1 MEEKI
6 PVYSVCQ
13 DGDVYGISLVDKPA
27 NGFMFVAL
35 SEVSKI
41 VNLSADDKKKRI
53 LYSIVLRPDQLIY
66 REDENGNPF
75 NLTFDEETVEYY
87 SQEFLKNGFTNN
99 SKYNHQGEWLKDV
112 SIVENWI
119 VKDGDNDKANAV
131 GLSVKEGDWVA
142 GIKVSQK
149 VWDDFVET
157 GKVKGFS
164 IDSFISFEKINMAKH
179 LPSVKSVKKLRPNMS
194 IFKKVMK
201 FLAEDESVPGVQSF
215 ETDKGVIYAE
225 KLDLGYLVVDAD
237 GMPLVGEFVF
247 EDNKYTTD
255 AEGVIIAIDPVEADN
270 ADAQAEAD
278 KAKEAEQAQAVQQS
292 QELSETKKAN
302 VDLAEEI
309 KVLKAA
315 VALLKQEA
323 IDSKLEKEALNAEN
337 IKLKAQPVTEKLKGA
352 LVDQNVNKTKD
363 TQLSAI
369 ENLVNKNKK

>member
-35 SEVSKI
+35 SEVSKV

-66 REDENGNPF
+66 REDEQGRPF
-75 NLTFDEETVEYY
+75 NLIFNEETVEHY
-87 SQEFLKNGFTNN
+87 SQEFLRNGFTNN
-99 SKYNHQGEWLKDV
+99 SKYNHEGEWLKDV
-112 SIVENWI
+112 TIVENWI
-119 VKDGDNDKANAV
+119 VKDGNNDKANAV

-164 IDSFISFEKINMAKH
+164 IDSFISFEKINMAEH
-179 LPSVKSVKKLRPNMS
+179 LPSVNSVKEIKPNMS
-194 IFKKVMK
+194 ILNKLIQMF
-201 FLAEDESVPGVQSF
+201 AEDSSNPVQEF
-215 ETDKGVIYAE
+215 ETDKGKVYAE
-225 KLDLGYLVVDAD
+225 KLDLEYLVVDAD
-237 GMPLVGEFVF
+237 GAPFIGEFVF

-255 AEGVIIAIDPVEADN
+255 DQGVIIAIDAVEPE
-270 ADAQAEAD
+270 AEA
-278 KAKEAEQAQAVQQS
+278 EAEVADESASAEQLMKATVK
-292 QELSETKKAN
+292 LSEVEKLN
-302 VDLAEEI
+302 VDLKESNEI
-309 KVLKAA
+309 MKSTID
-315 VALLKQEA
+315 LLKNEMKAVEA
-323 IDSKLEKEALNAEN
+323 EKQALKAEN
-337 IKLKAQPVTEKLKGA
+337 IKLKALPMAEKLKGA
-352 LVDQNVNKTKD
+352 SNEDVKVSKV